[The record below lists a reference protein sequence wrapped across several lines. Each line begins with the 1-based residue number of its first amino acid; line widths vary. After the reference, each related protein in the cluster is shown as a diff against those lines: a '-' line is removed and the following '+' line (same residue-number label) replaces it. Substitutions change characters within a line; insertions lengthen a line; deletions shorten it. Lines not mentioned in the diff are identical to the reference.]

1 MSTAAPQAVPAR
13 TLVDGERRNRGFVAR
28 SRSPGRLYVLIA
40 AAPAESDALQH
51 AWTGQAVD
59 VQPCPNLAAAL
70 VLIGRLSPH
79 MVVVGDW
86 AGPLGPVEFVE
97 SLRDVD
103 TEVPVIVG
111 VDDAQTALG
120 SALLAAGV
128 TAIVRRPFAPGKV
141 LRLLHASQDVP
152 FGTKPLPIDLGR
164 LRVDGVSPRI
174 WLDGVESTIPAMEYL
189 LLRYLAERH
198 GEILPRRE
206 LLEAV
211 WGEGATRSSNSLAV
225 HLHRLRNR
233 LEGDG
238 GEWIRPIRNIGYQF
252 LVPPR
257 APGPGNPGRPESLA
271 EIDAAT

>member
-1 MSTAAPQAVPAR
+1 M
-13 TLVDGERRNRGFVAR
+13 DGERRAGEFLAR
-28 SRSPGRLYVLIA
+28 SPSPGRLYVLVA
-40 AAPAESDALQH
+40 AAGAESDALQH

-59 VQPCPNLAAAL
+59 VQPCPNLASAL
-70 VLIGRLSPH
+70 VLVGRLSPH

-86 AGPLGPVEFVE
+86 AGPLGPVEFVQ
-97 SLRDVD
+97 SLREVD

-111 VDDAQTALG
+111 VDDAQTGLD
-120 SALLAAGV
+120 SQLLATGV
-128 TAIVRRPFAPGKV
+128 TAIVRRPFAPGKL
-141 LRLLHASQDVP
+141 LRLLHASQEVP
-152 FGTKPLPIDLGR
+152 FEAKPLPIDLGR

-206 LLEAV
+206 LLTAA

-225 HLHRLRNR
+225 HLHRLRTR
-233 LEGDG
+233 LDGDG

-257 APGPGNPGRPESLA
+257 VHGLESLA
-271 EIDAAT
+271 DLNSRSESVR

>member
-1 MSTAAPQAVPAR
+1 MLVAATR
-13 TLVDGERRNRGFVAR
+13 VD
-28 SRSPGRLYVLIA
+28 
-40 AAPAESDALQH
+40 SDVLQH
-51 AWTGQAVD
+51 AWIGQAVD

-86 AGPLGPVEFVE
+86 TGPLGPVDFVE
-97 SLRDVD
+97 SLREVD

-111 VDDAQTALG
+111 IDDAAPPGLG
-120 SALLAAGV
+120 SELLTAGV
-128 TAIVRRPFAPGKV
+128 TAIVRRPFAPAKV

-152 FGTKPLPIDLGR
+152 FETRPLPIDLGR

-174 WLDGVESTIPAMEYL
+174 WLDGVESTLPAMEYL

-206 LLEAV
+206 LLEAA
-211 WGEGATRSSNSLAV
+211 WGEGASRSSNSLAV
-225 HLHRLRNR
+225 HMHRLRAR
-233 LEGDG
+233 LEADG

-257 APGPGNPGRPESLA
+257 GLGGCDPAQPESGPRSMRRHA
-271 EIDAAT
+271 H